1 MNRYGKRCVLYPR
14 VSTEMQVDGYS
25 LEGQKNML
33 TRFADR
39 EEMIVV
45 DTYEDAGKSGKSI
58 EGRPAF
64 QKMLRDIEDGLDI
77 DYILVY
83 KLSRFGRNAA
93 DILNSLE
100 LVQSYGVNLIC
111 IEEGIDSSQTSGK
124 LLISVLSAVAEIER
138 ENIIEQTMNGRRE
151 KARQGGW
158 NGGFA
163 PYGYTLEDNK
173 LMIEETEAVAI
184 RKIFELY
191 TSSEIGLGGIA
202 NQLNLQGIRKIPR
215 QNGTLEDWTG
225 HFIKLILD
233 NPVYCG
239 KIAYGRRTKEKVK
252 GTKNDY
258 QMKRNDDYIL
268 TEGQHKGIVSEEVWE
283 KAHAKRLRTGVKQ
296 PSKIGRDRVHLL
308 SGLLKCPVCGS
319 PMYTNKH
326 AWTNKDGTYKEIY
339 YYVCSRNRMVRGKH
353 CEYKAMLKKTDIEPM
368 VIEAIREIVRNE
380 EYAQAIKK
388 RIGVQIDTKAVD
400 KELEGYQAKLKE
412 VDLNKTRLER
422 EIDSL
427 PADAKYRERKLHD
440 MTLRLDSLYDVIV
453 ELEEKIEDARLRRD
467 AIKQQAITLEN
478 IYKIM
483 VNFDCV
489 YNIINDE
496 EKRNVVTALIKEIE
510 IYRNDESEY
519 PLKRIGLNFPVFKDG
534 GEVTEL
540 LWDKG
545 NTVDAYYFLNM
556 LMNRDEISLMHSI
569 LVERLA
575 LVLLRHVMDE
585 KPELL
590 VGMRNTANVVEVLE
604 KRGEFEKFVSD
615 TALFYDIGK
624 LNYLELILLQNRRL
638 EPEEMELLREHSRE
652 GYEMLKK
659 LNFDPELCD
668 VALGHHKSYD
678 GKHGYPANFDH
689 TASSAR
695 FMIDLFRICDRMEAA
710 TDEIGRVYRQNR
722 GIEAFWEELKLGA
735 GYLYQPQLVEMILND
750 DGLRGE
756 LSYLCSGGRMAV
768 YYSAYHDFVGGR
780 VEKKPNVGAGAFAE
794 AELLHQEQAGT
805 ANMLLANIQ
814 EENRGQRQVLA
825 SLAKSTI
832 LLARI
837 CLDEDHVYLVHHI
850 DDPVLE
856 GLQEGTFQEFADSIV
871 NQCVHPDDL
880 QQVKRLRDYGVLGE
894 RLMSMDGSFELE
906 IRVWTKDHYRWMR
919 LQFVMAEEKNGSPQV
934 VVLSVRDI
942 DTVKKQQEQL
952 KEAMEFA
959 QEQAERAN
967 RAKSIFLSN
976 MSHDIRT
983 PMNAIMGM
991 TRIASENIGEPER
1004 VMDCLGK
1011 IEQASGHLLKLINE
1025 VLNMS
1030 KIESGRMEL
1039 IEKPILI
1046 HSVVDNVL
1054 MLLQDNIEKKKMT
1067 LQVDMD
1073 RLPEESVYGDATRIL
1088 EILLNLASNAVKYT
1102 PEGGTIRFLAEKREE
1117 IGSDQIYRFVVQDNG
1132 IGMSKEFLEKLF
1144 EPFARE
1150 QKVADGKFEGT
1161 GLGMSITK
1169 AFVEM
1174 MGGDIRVDSKEGEGT
1189 TFEVLL
1195 RFKKAEAAVVEELGK
1210 VWTMDECRGRFAQN
1224 RLLLAEDN
1232 ELNREILKELIRET
1246 GISIEE
1252 AVNGK
1257 EAVRLVQNN
1266 PEDYFDLV
1274 FMDVQMPEMDGYE
1287 AVGRIRQYEKKLKRK
1302 HLPIIALTANV
1313 FAEDSERA
1321 LRAGMDAHM
1330 GKPVEVPQLLAT
1342 MMHWIG

>member
-453 ELEEKIEDARLRRD
+453 ELEEKIEDAKLRRD

-545 NTVDAYYFLNM
+545 NTVDEDWLRAS
-556 LMNRDEISLMHSI
+556 DI
-569 LVERLA
+569 VEDVRRVSEPYKLA
-575 LVLLRHVMDE
+575 
-585 KPELL
+585 
-590 VGMRNTANVVEVLE
+590 
-604 KRGEFEKFVSD
+604 
-615 TALFYDIGK
+615 
-624 LNYLELILLQNRRL
+624 NRRFH
-638 EPEEMELLREHSRE
+638 PKDTHV
-652 GYEMLKK
+652 
-659 LNFDPELCD
+659 NVC
-668 VALGHHKSYD
+668 
-678 GKHGYPANFDH
+678 
-689 TASSAR
+689 
-695 FMIDLFRICDRMEAA
+695 
-710 TDEIGRVYRQNR
+710 GR
-722 GIEAFWEELKLGA
+722 
-735 GYLYQPQLVEMILND
+735 
-750 DGLRGE
+750 
-756 LSYLCSGGRMAV
+756 AV
-768 YYSAYHDFVGGR
+768 G
-780 VEKKPNVGAGAFAE
+780 
-794 AELLHQEQAGT
+794 
-805 ANMLLANIQ
+805 
-814 EENRGQRQVLA
+814 
-825 SLAKSTI
+825 
-832 LLARI
+832 
-837 CLDEDHVYLVHHI
+837 
-850 DDPVLE
+850 
-856 GLQEGTFQEFADSIV
+856 EGTFTVIAGPCSVESREQLVSIAEDVKRSGATCLRGGAFKPRTSPYSFQGLENEGLKLLLEAKKETGLPIVTEIMSETQIDDFADVDVI
-871 NQCVHPDDL
+871 
-880 QQVKRLRDYGVLGE
+880 QVGAR
-894 RLMSMDGSFELE
+894 
-906 IRVWTKDHYRWMR
+906 
-919 LQFVMAEEKNGSPQV
+919 
-934 VVLSVRDI
+934 
-942 DTVKKQQEQL
+942 
-952 KEAMEFA
+952 
-959 QEQAERAN
+959 
-967 RAKSIFLSN
+967 N
-976 MSHDIRT
+976 MQNFR
-983 PMNAIMGM
+983 
-991 TRIASENIGEPER
+991 
-1004 VMDCLGK
+1004 
-1011 IEQASGHLLKLINE
+1011 LLKALGQTN
-1025 VLNMS
+1025 
-1030 KIESGRMEL
+1030 
-1039 IEKPILI
+1039 KPILLKRGLSATI
-1046 HSVVDNVL
+1046 EEWLMSAEYVL
-1054 MLLQDNIEKKKMT
+1054 AGGNPNIILCERGIRTFEKMIRNNLDISAVPLIKQKSH
-1067 LQVDMD
+1067 
-1073 RLPEESVYGDATRIL
+1073 LPVIIDPSHAAGIAWMVQP
-1088 EILLNLASNAVKYT
+1088 LARTAIAA
-1102 PEGGTIRFLAEKREE
+1102 G
-1117 IGSDQIYRFVVQDNG
+1117 
-1132 IGMSKEFLEKLF
+1132 
-1144 EPFARE
+1144 
-1150 QKVADGKFEGT
+1150 ADG
-1161 GLGMSITK
+1161 LMI
-1169 AFVEM
+1169 
-1174 MGGDIRVDSKEGEGT
+1174 
-1189 TFEVLL
+1189 EVH
-1195 RFKKAEAAVVEELGK
+1195 
-1210 VWTMDECRGRFAQN
+1210 
-1224 RLLLAEDN
+1224 
-1232 ELNREILKELIRET
+1232 
-1246 GISIEE
+1246 
-1252 AVNGK
+1252 
-1257 EAVRLVQNN
+1257 NN
-1266 PEDYFDLV
+1266 PKAALCDGAQSLDPAQFDAL
-1274 FMDVQMPEMDGYE
+1274 MTDVKRRVAFE
-1287 AVGRIRQYEKKLKRK
+1287 EK
-1302 HLPIIALTANV
+1302 T
-1313 FAEDSERA
+1313 
-1321 LRAGMDAHM
+1321 
-1330 GKPVEVPQLLAT
+1330 LL
-1342 MMHWIG
+1342 